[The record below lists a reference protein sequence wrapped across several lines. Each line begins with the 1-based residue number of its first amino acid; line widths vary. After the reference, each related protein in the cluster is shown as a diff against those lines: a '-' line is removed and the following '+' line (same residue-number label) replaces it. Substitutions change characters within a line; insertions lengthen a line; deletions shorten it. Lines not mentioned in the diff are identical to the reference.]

1 MGKEVVAVLL
11 VCLLGIS
18 SISIALEGPQTTA
31 LASYGTSGY
40 YVIPSNNFEQDWTGI
55 TLANHLLNMN
65 WTIFRTT
72 ENTPE
77 YAAES
82 FVVPI
87 ENQPVSQKKVSL
99 YIECST
105 AELNVTVY
113 PESRLFNSSMVQV
126 IKPRIAVYYSSS
138 VKWTAMLQLCLEEL
152 GFDIKTISA
161 NDIENG
167 ELDQF
172 NVLAV
177 GGGYHKHKS
186 DLLTEIGKNNIRS
199 FVNDGG
205 GYFGSCGGAAFV
217 MNVSGG
223 LNMIAVERREMSE
236 RPAGINGPIEI
247 KILDYSHPIWYGLN
261 SPNVSL
267 PPWYGGAFKV
277 QNNSVTVLGTY
288 GNPVPG
294 FHNYDINTYEVN
306 RYMPEEWHNFE
317 AAFGKVLDPKYGID
331 APAIVESDYG
341 QGKVLITYP
350 HPDTPGG
357 PAQYYTVLANMIF
370 YLSREKTVSEPTY
383 STCTPATVEEL
394 KVKVQDY
401 IRHYQCYKSITDD
414 INTFGIYN
422 RAWTQ
427 TAKWN
432 ICRAKSSPFPAHL
445 GMQALIEE
453 NLRYLNETYAVLDEI
468 ERAKYLSPEAQSCI
482 NQLLCYLT
490 ELEISSQLTE
500 VDSRLPDF
508 ATDYNK
514 LILYWRELE
523 ILRGLGDDVP
533 ENVTSN
539 VTNEYNNLK
548 NSLIGRWPTYSHSYN
563 ALLEPLDLMYY
574 RLSNMNYKAQE
585 AELWLEY
592 STCTRQNTF
601 SLILTDFRI
610 IFTKTF
616 TWVFG

>member
-1 MGKEVVAVLL
+1 M
-11 VCLLGIS
+11 
-18 SISIALEGPQTTA
+18 
-31 LASYGTSGY
+31 
-40 YVIPSNNFEQDWTGI
+40 
-55 TLANHLLNMN
+55 
-65 WTIFRTT
+65 
-72 ENTPE
+72 E
-77 YAAES
+77 YCT
-82 FVVPI
+82 
-87 ENQPVSQKKVSL
+87 Q
-99 YIECST
+99 
-105 AELNVTVY
+105 ELNVTVSH
-113 PESRLFNSSMVQV
+113 ESRSFNSSTVQV
-126 IKPRIAVYYSSS
+126 IKPRIGVFYNSS

-152 GFDIKTISA
+152 GFDIRTISA

-186 DLLTEIGKNNIRS
+186 DLLTEIGKNNVRS

-223 LNMIAVERREMSE
+223 LNMIAVERRA
-236 RPAGINGPIEI
+236 RGDQPAEINGPIEI

-267 PPWYGGAFKV
+267 PPWYGSAFKV

-317 AAFGKVLDPKYGID
+317 AAFAKVLDPKYLID

-370 YLSREKTVSEPTY
+370 YLSREKPVSVPTY

-432 ICRAKSSPFPAHL
+432 ICRAKSSPFPAHF

-468 ERAKYLSPEAQSCI
+468 ERAKYISPEVQSRI
-482 NQLLCYLT
+482 NQLLCHLT

-508 ATDYNK
+508 ATDYYK

-533 ENVTSN
+533 ENVTLN

-548 NSLIGRWPTYSHSYN
+548 NSLIGRWPAYSHSYN

-592 STCTRQNTF
+592 STSTRQNTF
-601 SLILTDFRI
+601 CLILTDFRI
-610 IFTKTF
+610 KYTKITGTIREFILAPAETVSPTKTSA
-616 TWVFG
+616 TRI